1 MGFFEILFGKRHFT
15 HFDDAYALTREALW
29 NSLQSTLE
37 SDRYADKPVWLV
49 CHFFDTFTWLQD
61 RLDARL
67 MQYEVETS
75 LIDAKR
81 FSYDSKLAKNGIRL
95 VLANTLVSAEDGP
108 NPAVDFERSLAIIVL
123 ERHPV
128 IEHDLRIEKIARS
141 LPVRVEYGHYLSLD
155 DSVVRLVVNET
166 TVKILQQLGMNDHE
180 LIASTMVTRR
190 LKKVLRRMQSSFQFD
205 HDADSAAEWIA
216 LNSRN

>member
-1 MGFFEILFGKRHFT
+1 MGFFKTLFGNRHFT

-37 SDRYADKPVWLV
+37 SDRYADKP
-49 CHFFDTFTWLQD
+49 
-61 RLDARL
+61 
-67 MQYEVETS
+67 VETS

-108 NPAVDFERSLAIIVL
+108 IPAVDFERSLAIIVL